1 MIDDYFN
8 KLLALSIIDTG
19 DVGFTEY
26 FDSLLQAGDVTARE
40 LLRAA
45 DEIYLTEDK
54 DKYIGLLEIG
64 YFRHLNQDER
74 ILAFLVCIEV
84 GNIREAK
91 ILRTLCEPY
100 SPEQLL
106 FQNTSLYHNIRM
118 KNDNSKDREL
128 IDMQVLEGVSNS
140 EIVKVGRVGYA
151 KINPLLTTSIPWW
164 SKQTFPNSKL
174 YVRLNHHEFF
184 ASKPLQA
191 INEEILI
198 PANPSWWNNLEI
210 YKNRKE
216 GSSYYIEGSFE
227 LPREQVK
234 YIDYHVDKVRSLQI
248 HAKRNNDGNL
258 SMMLEEL
265 NEYYFDA
272 GFLMGRCIHL
282 DTDSGFG
289 TSANQAMLN
298 HLDLAIQFYEK
309 DKINARNDQDLSK
322 GMVVDASFRTHL
334 FRVENIPFN
343 AVIAYAGLFF
353 KSKYLV
359 QEWLKDQL
367 RISIG

>member
-8 KLLALSIIDTG
+8 KLLALSRIDTG

-26 FDSLLQAGDVTARE
+26 FDSLLQAGDVNARE

-128 IDMQVLEGVSNS
+128 IDMRVLEGVSNS

-151 KINPLLTTSIPWW
+151 KINPLLTHSFTHNFQLI
-164 SKQTFPNSKL
+164 
-174 YVRLNHHEFF
+174 
-184 ASKPLQA
+184 
-191 INEEILI
+191 INI
-198 PANPSWWNNLEI
+198 
-210 YKNRKE
+210 
-216 GSSYYIEGSFE
+216 
-227 LPREQVK
+227 
-234 YIDYHVDKVRSLQI
+234 
-248 HAKRNNDGNL
+248 
-258 SMMLEEL
+258 
-265 NEYYFDA
+265 
-272 GFLMGRCIHL
+272 
-282 DTDSGFG
+282 
-289 TSANQAMLN
+289 
-298 HLDLAIQFYEK
+298 
-309 DKINARNDQDLSK
+309 
-322 GMVVDASFRTHL
+322 
-334 FRVENIPFN
+334 
-343 AVIAYAGLFF
+343 
-353 KSKYLV
+353 
-359 QEWLKDQL
+359 
-367 RISIG
+367 